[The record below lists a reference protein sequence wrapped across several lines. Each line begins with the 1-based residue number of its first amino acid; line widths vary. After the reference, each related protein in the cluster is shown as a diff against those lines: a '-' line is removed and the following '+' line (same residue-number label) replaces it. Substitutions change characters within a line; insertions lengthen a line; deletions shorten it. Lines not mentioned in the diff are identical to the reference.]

1 MRTNGLLVNLY
12 TIPVVEDPPQEVQ
25 MVEVRAEERQQKMDA
40 GKWGP
45 TLVEKRPTRGQ
56 RDGKTILK
64 KAQER
69 KIINLEK
76 PKGIPLSLCSL
87 SNLDP
92 VDASSVARVIGVSL
106 GVDQICCD
114 KSVLEVLECN
124 RARVAEF
131 EGGCEKCQTDQSDQ
145 LDRSNVDSRGQG
157 DDSKTPINQN
167 LRPQWRLMMK
177 KRGSGPW

>member
-1 MRTNGLLVNLY
+1 M
-12 TIPVVEDPPQEVQ
+12 
-25 MVEVRAEERQQKMDA
+25 K
-40 GKWGP
+40 P
-45 TLVEKRPTRGQ
+45 TLVEKSPTRGQ
-56 RDGKTILK
+56 RNGKTVLE

-69 KIINLEK
+69 KKITNLEK
-76 PKGIPLSLCSL
+76 PKGKSLSLCSL
-87 SNLDP
+87 SNLDH
-92 VDASSVARVIGVSL
+92 VDVSSIARVFGVSL
-106 GVDQICCD
+106 GVDQISCD

-145 LDRSNVDSRGQG
+145 LDSSNVDSRGQG